1 MVRPAVILCLLLCAT
16 GMAYAQDKDKEKKER
31 DPSDTT
37 QLKKVI
43 NNIKESKVTKKVAES
58 ITRKVQDENTSAVKS
73 EELFMPYSGKVIRK
87 ITINRV
93 TFDRNVTDTTR
104 NFQNSVTH
112 VANALHSN
120 SRDWTIR
127 DLLFFYEK
135 NPLDP
140 YKLADNERFLR
151 DQEFIK
157 DARIYVRKVR
167 GTTDSV
173 DVEVVTRDIFSIGG
187 SFNPGGPTTTRFRI
201 YDSNLAGMGQRLE
214 FNGLIDTDRRPVFG
228 SQILYRKI
236 SVGGSLINASA
247 GYTEL
252 DNGSSYGYE
261 NEKAYYLRL
270 DRPLVSPNA
279 RAAGGLEISHNW
291 SSNVFLHPDSSFR
304 AYRYNVYDLWAG
316 YNLKIFSRGRN
327 RYFIAGR
334 AFKQHFSKQPT
345 QPTEV
350 VNPVYNDRRYVLGKI
365 TFFRQ
370 DFYKTKFIYG
380 FGRTE
385 DVPYG
390 QTASLIFGLDR
401 QFGSDRSY
409 FGIEAEKTSA
419 HRSGNFSTVGMRL
432 GAFRSLHRFEDAT
445 MLFSASFFS
454 KLLPYRKLLIRQSA
468 NVNFTKVY
476 NQRTS
481 LPLDINGEFG
491 LKNFRADSLLGNKR
505 LNLGMETVIFT
516 PLKFLGFR
524 FAGFTYGELAWLA
537 KEDQKF
543 WDRTP
548 YYGLGGGVRTR
559 NENLVFGTIELRFI
573 WFPRVV
579 QDMTQFKL
587 SITTNLRVK
596 YTGTFVTAPS
606 FISYN

>member
-1 MVRPAVILCLLLCAT
+1 MVRPAVILCLLLCAA
-16 GMAYAQDKDKEKKER
+16 GMAFAQDKDKDKKE
-31 DPSDTT
+31 PADTT

-43 NNIKESKVTKKVAES
+43 NNIKDSKISKRVEES
-58 ITRKVQDENTSAVKS
+58 ITRRVQEDNTSAVKS
-73 EELFMPYSGKVIRK
+73 EELFMPYSGKVIRR
-87 ITINRV
+87 ITINPVR
-93 TFDRNVTDTTR
+93 FERNVTDTVRNLQNTVTR
-104 NFQNSVTH
+104 
-112 VANALHSN
+112 VANTLHSN
-120 SRDWTIR
+120 SREWAIR
-127 DLLFFYEK
+127 DLLFFYEGS
-135 NPLDP
+135 PLDP

-157 DARIYVRKVR
+157 DARIYVRKVP
-167 GTTDSV
+167 GDSDAV

-187 SFNPGGPTTTRFRI
+187 SFNPRGPTTTRFRI
-201 YDSNLAGMGQRLE
+201 YDSNLAGMGQHVE
-214 FNGLIDTDRRPVFG
+214 FNGLFDTDRRPVFG
-228 SQILYRKI
+228 SQFLYRKI
-236 SVGGSLINASA
+236 SVGGSLINASV

-270 DRPLVSPNA
+270 DRPLVSPST
-279 RAAGGLEISHNW
+279 RVAGGLEVSRNW
-291 SSNVFLHPDSSFR
+291 SSNVFLRPDSAFR
-304 AYRYNVYDLWAG
+304 AYRYRVYDVWAG

-327 RYFIAGR
+327 RYFIAAR
-334 AFKQHFSKQPT
+334 AFEQHFAEQPKQP
-345 QPTEV
+345 QEE
-350 VNPVYNDRRYVLGKI
+350 VNPVYNDHRYLLGKI

-370 DFYKTKFIYG
+370 DFYRTKFIYG

-390 QTASLIFGLDR
+390 QTASLLFGRDR
-401 QFGSDRSY
+401 QFGSDRTY
-409 FGIEAEKTSA
+409 FGVEAEKTSA
-419 HRSGNFSTVGMRL
+419 HRSGHFSTVGMRL
-432 GAFRSLHRFEDAT
+432 GAFRSPHRFEDAT
-445 MLFSASFFS
+445 MLLSASFFS

-481 LPLDINGEFG
+481 LPLDVNGQFG
-491 LKNFRADSLLGNKR
+491 LQNFRADSLLGNKR
-505 LNLGMETVIFT
+505 LNVGSETVFFT

-548 YYGLGGGVRTR
+548 FYGIGGGIRTR
-559 NENLVFGTIELRFI
+559 NENLVFGTIELRFV

-579 QDMTQFKL
+579 ETVPQFRL
-587 SITTNLRVK
+587 SVTTNLRVK

-606 FISYN
+606 FINYN